1 MMWGPGFGYGFGMG
15 GFGSIF
21 MILLV
26 VVVVVLL
33 VGAYKQVRED
43 RRGSGVSKP
52 PARELLDERYARGE
66 IDAEEYGRKRAD
78 IER

>member
-15 GFGSIF
+15 GFGGIF

-26 VVVVVLL
+26 IVVVVLL
-33 VGAYKQVRED
+33 LGAYRQVRDD
-43 RRGSGVSKP
+43 RRGGIAHGQG
-52 PARELLDERYARGE
+52 ARQVLDERYARGE
-66 IDAEEYGRKRAD
+66 IDAEEYQRRRAD